1 MNIKKNIAVTI
12 LTTSF
17 LISGISNPI
26 GYNVSAF
33 RPIEVNASSIK
44 TSDSNKYLLN
54 IQNSYSTKTSK
65 DKYEIVKSSGASKD
79 KKNTKDAK
87 DTKDVKDTKA
97 LTAIKENT
105 EKKNDSKENKNSKD
119 SKETNETKDTTD
131 NKINKDISYS
141 DKGDEFE
148 NGKKIEIGDIK
159 VVNLKG
165 TWREMGRQY
174 GHLMK
179 KELEDLDTFLDLIIE
194 ANEGN
199 ASTARAIVDQQ
210 IAQTPYRINQ
220 FFEGASET
228 SGFTVDELQ
237 IINAVERIGG
247 LPKCSVAMAW
257 DKYAKSDL
265 VIGRNY
271 DWSESFALLKDDI
284 AVTVY
289 HPADGA
295 LATATVGYVGEIY
308 AVNGLNEKGIFLE
321 LNNGKPSANIKS
333 PDPRITGT
341 TMLFECLFESDELS
355 DMDLFFNTTNCSSS
369 YIINVADENKGQSF
383 EWCPVGV
390 KHGESTLPNGL
401 LVSTNY
407 YVNKDWLFNTPSDKN
422 SWSGITR
429 RNNLIELCENNKGKI
444 DAEKMM
450 EIINKTVEE
459 GGAKNDLTVY
469 QLVVVPKTKI
479 LWLQITGGSEW
490 TKIDVDSFFKS

>member
-1 MNIKKNIAVTI
+1 MNIKNRFI
-12 LTTSF
+12 TTA
-17 LISGISNPI
+17 LITGIIMSGISSSIDSKVFPLGSIN
-26 GYNVSAF
+26 A
-33 RPIEVNASSIK
+33 NASIK
-44 TSDSNKYLLN
+44 KFSGDNIFCIKDQISN
-54 IQNSYSTKTSK
+54 
-65 DKYEIVKSSGASKD
+65 EIKAAKNDLEITKSSNLS
-79 KKNTKDAK
+79 N
-87 DTKDVKDTKA
+87 
-97 LTAIKENT
+97 
-105 EKKNDSKENKNSKD
+105 EKKGAAKQV
-119 SKETNETKDTTD
+119 
-131 NKINKDISYS
+131 NKINDESNEEIAFS
-141 DKGDEFE
+141 DKGEEFE
-148 NGKKIEIGDIK
+148 NGKKVEIGDIK

-247 LPKCSVAMAW
+247 LPKCSVAIVW
-257 DKYAKSDL
+257 DEYAKSDL

-295 LATATVGYVGEIY
+295 LATATIGYVGEIY
-308 AVNGLNEKGIFLE
+308 AVNGLNENGIFLE
-321 LNNGKPSANIKS
+321 LNNGKPTANIKS

-407 YVNKDWLFNTPSDKN
+407 YVNQDWLFNTPSDKN

-450 EIINKTVEE
+450 EIIDKTLEE

-469 QLVVVPKTKI
+469 QLVVVPKTKT
-479 LWLQITGGSEW
+479 LWLQITEGSEW
-490 TKIDVDSFFKS
+490 TKINLDSFFKS